1 MKVTASINFENK
13 KAWNGL
19 RKHLEHDR
27 KLDHKNKFL
36 NTEESKQRRKLNQW
50 IKFYDFDDLIEDKF
64 SDYIVTQNKKN
75 MDKGRLE
82 RCWHSI
88 HDFERKS
95 ASGTARTRTLDKLAV
110 FTFSNEDDFDD
121 KIFKPMVKAYASKY
135 PNKSDQEIDDKIR
148 GCISHGLIRYTK
160 GFNKRNPNLIMIE
173 GVTHMD
179 EKGSPHVHARVL
191 PYVPSKI
198 KNGKPKWSVNN
209 ALRQQFGHRD
219 TRDNMKDFRDKED
232 RAILQAINEQIQ
244 IELPEIAKEYQ
255 FELVRLHP
263 AVKGLEHDEYKA
275 IKQREDIKKNNQRLV
290 EQQNK
295 LNSLKKQI
303 KDAQSDLNKQQANI
317 TKKSKELDRRAEKL
331 DKRENDM
338 NAKYQDKEMKLSLRE
353 DKVAAKEKENN
364 ARTDDLNKREDKI
377 NEQARANADMLM
389 TVQQEIKNLKQWKE
403 KTARA
408 FRQRLDNWKIFA
420 GSIAFRTASSISSFV
435 AEHMARKG
443 SEKQVYK
450 TIRDSKAFKDA
461 DYINRNAQYFPDRI
475 THLDALYNNGVN
487 GFSWN
492 KTQPV
497 QVEHDKTDELEKA
510 DKAVQQNAKKLRQDY
525 KSVLTNEQL
534 AKLDSMIDD
543 SQNKEQDNDFDY

>member
-50 IKFYDFDDLIEDKF
+50 IKFYDFDDLIKDKF
-64 SDYIVTQNKKN
+64 SDYIATQNKKN

-88 HDFERKS
+88 HDFETKS
-95 ASGTARTRTLDKLAV
+95 SSGTARTKTLDKLAV
-110 FTFSNEDDFDD
+110 FTFSNEDDFDN

-198 KNGKPKWSVNN
+198 RNGKPKWSVNN
-209 ALRQQFGHRD
+209 ALRQQFGHHD
-219 TRDNMKDFRDKED
+219 TRENMKDFRDKED
-232 RAILQAINEQIQ
+232 REILQAINKQIQ
-244 IELPEIAKEYQ
+244 IELPEIAKDYQ
-255 FELVRLHP
+255 FDLVRLHP

-275 IKQREDIKKNNQRLV
+275 IKQREDIKKNNQRLA
-290 EQQNK
+290 EQQNN

-303 KDAQSDLNKQQANI
+303 KDATADLKDQQDKIKEIEQKQA
-317 TKKSKELDRRAEKL
+317 ERAKKL
-331 DKRENDM
+331 DKREN
-338 NAKYQDKEMKLSLRE
+338 KLNDRE
-353 DKVAAKEKENN
+353 LELD
-364 ARTDDLNKREDKI
+364 ARTVKI
-377 NEQARANADMLM
+377 NKQIGRAH
-389 TVQQEIKNLKQWKE
+389 V
-403 KTARA
+403 
-408 FRQRLDNWKIFA
+408 
-420 GSIAFRTASSISSFV
+420 
-435 AEHMARKG
+435 
-443 SEKQVYK
+443 
-450 TIRDSKAFKDA
+450 
-461 DYINRNAQYFPDRI
+461 
-475 THLDALYNNGVN
+475 
-487 GFSWN
+487 
-492 KTQPV
+492 
-497 QVEHDKTDELEKA
+497 
-510 DKAVQQNAKKLRQDY
+510 
-525 KSVLTNEQL
+525 
-534 AKLDSMIDD
+534 
-543 SQNKEQDNDFDY
+543 

>member
-1 MKVTASINFENK
+1 MKVTASINFENEI
-13 KAWNGL
+13 AWNGL

-27 KLDHKNKFL
+27 NLEHKNKFL

-50 IKFYDFDDLIEDKF
+50 IKFYNFDDLIEDKF
-64 SDYIVTQNKKN
+64 SDYIATQNKKN

-95 ASGTARTRTLDKLAV
+95 ASGTARTKTIDKLAV
-110 FTFSNEDDFDD
+110 FKFSNEDDFDD

-219 TRDNMKDFRDKED
+219 TRENMQDFRDKED
-232 RAILQAINEQIQ
+232 RAILQAINKQIQ
-244 IELPEIAKEYQ
+244 IELPEIAKNYQ
-255 FELVRLHP
+255 FDLVRLHP

-275 IKQREDIKKNNQRLV
+275 IKQREDIKKNNQRLA

-303 KDAQSDLNKQQANI
+303 KDATADLKDQQDNIKEIEQKQA
-317 TKKSKELDRRAEKL
+317 ERAKKL
-331 DKRENDM
+331 DKRENKLNDRELELDARTKQVDSM
-338 NAKYQDKEMKLSLRE
+338 YTELQGVLKQLKEYQDKTKEYMKKL
-353 DKVAAKEKENN
+353 AKKAEHP
-364 ARTDDLNKREDKI
+364 AHWVI
-377 NEQARANADMLM
+377 NVMMQGFRDHFDASSPRRANRVLHEAG
-389 TVQQEIKNLKQWKE
+389 EIYLY
-403 KTARA
+403 RD
-408 FRQRLDNWKIFA
+408 DNGK
-420 GSIAFRTASSISSFV
+420 
-435 AEHMARKG
+435 
-443 SEKQVYK
+443 
-450 TIRDSKAFKDA
+450 
-461 DYINRNAQYFPDRI
+461 YINRDSLNNIYDETEKRI
-475 THLDALYNNGVN
+475 IT
-487 GFSWN
+487 
-492 KTQPV
+492 
-497 QVEHDKTDELEKA
+497 
-510 DKAVQQNAKKLRQDY
+510 QNANARKAL
-525 KSVLTNEQL
+525 EQ
-534 AKLDSMIDD
+534 K
-543 SQNKEQDNDFDY
+543 NKEIQNLPDVETDYQNYKDLGN

>member
-64 SDYIVTQNKKN
+64 SDYIATQNKKN
-75 MDKGRLE
+75 MDKGRFE

-88 HDFERKS
+88 HDFETKS
-95 ASGTARTRTLDKLAV
+95 ASGTARTKTLDKLAV
-110 FTFSNEDDFDD
+110 FTFSNEDDFDN

-209 ALRQQFGHRD
+209 ALRQQFGHHD
-219 TRDNMKDFRDKED
+219 TRENMKDFRDKED
-232 RAILQAINEQIQ
+232 REILQAINKQIQ
-244 IELPEIAKEYQ
+244 IELPEIAKDYQ
-255 FELVRLHP
+255 FDLVRLHP

-275 IKQREDIKKNNQRLV
+275 IKQREDIKKNNQRLA

-303 KDAQSDLNKQQANI
+303 KDATADLKDQQDNIKEIEQKQA
-317 TKKSKELDRRAEKL
+317 ERAKKL
-331 DKRENDM
+331 DKRENKLNDRELELDTRT
-338 NAKYQDKEMKLSLRE
+338 NKLAKR
-353 DKVAAKEKENN
+353 
-364 ARTDDLNKREDKI
+364 
-377 NEQARANADMLM
+377 
-389 TVQQEIKNLKQWKE
+389 
-403 KTARA
+403 
-408 FRQRLDNWKIFA
+408 
-420 GSIAFRTASSISSFV
+420 
-435 AEHMARKG
+435 
-443 SEKQVYK
+443 EKQVSQQEQQVNERARDNADLLIMLNNQLNS
-450 TIRDSKAFKDA
+450 IRQLKDSVKRQLDRWKQFASAVAFKTFGETRDFVVEKMLPKQSKMANDWLNKSDA
-461 DYINRNAQYFPDRI
+461 YKHADFINRNACSFPDNLSLHDTMNPEHFFDDYNKVGKIQKSSDQAFEKQYNKQINDTTRHVRDSVK
-475 THLDALYNNGVN
+475 HL
-487 GFSWN
+487 
-492 KTQPV
+492 
-497 QVEHDKTDELEKA
+497 
-510 DKAVQQNAKKLRQDY
+510 KKQY
-525 KSVLTNEQL
+525 KSVLTPEQL
-534 AKLDSMIDD
+534 AKLDSLVDDANEKDDGID
-543 SQNKEQDNDFDY
+543 Y

>member
-27 KLDHKNKFL
+27 KLDHQNKFL

-50 IKFYDFDDLIEDKF
+50 IKFYDFDDLIKDKF
-64 SDYIVTQNKKN
+64 SDYIATQNKKN

-88 HDFERKS
+88 HDFETKS
-95 ASGTARTRTLDKLAV
+95 SSGTARTKTLDKLAV
-110 FTFSNEDDFDD
+110 FTFSNEDDFDN

-209 ALRQQFGHRD
+209 ALRQQFGHHD
-219 TRDNMKDFRDKED
+219 TRENMKDFRDKED
-232 RAILQAINEQIQ
+232 REILQAINKQIQ
-244 IELPEIAKEYQ
+244 IELPEIAKDYQ
-255 FELVRLHP
+255 FDLVRLHP

-275 IKQREDIKKNNQRLV
+275 IKQREDIKKNNQRLA

-303 KDAQSDLNKQQANI
+303 KDATADLKDQQDKIKEIEQKQA
-317 TKKSKELDRRAEKL
+317 ERAKKL
-331 DKRENDM
+331 DKREN
-338 NAKYQDKEMKLSLRE
+338 KLNDRE
-353 DKVAAKEKENN
+353 LELD
-364 ARTDDLNKREDKI
+364 ARTAKINKREK
-377 NEQARANADMLM
+377 NVA
-389 TVQQEIKNLKQWKE
+389 QQEQQVNDRARDNANLLIMLNNQLNSIRQLKHSIKHQLDKWKS
-403 KTARA
+403 
-408 FRQRLDNWKIFA
+408 F
-420 GSIAFRTASSISSFV
+420 ASSVAIKTFLETENFV
-435 AEHMARKG
+435 VDNMPKSQQKKARDWLDK
-443 SEKQVYK
+443 S
-450 TIRDSKAFKDA
+450 DASKHAQF
-461 DYINRNAQYFPDRI
+461 INRNAYLFPDNLGLTDI
-475 THLDALYNNGVN
+475 ANPAHFFDDYNKVEKNQKSSDQA
-487 GFSWN
+487 FN
-492 KTQPV
+492 KQI
-497 QVEHDKTDELEKA
+497 DKTTKQAHDS
-510 DKAVQQNAKKLRQDY
+510 AKYLKKQY
-525 KSVLTNEQL
+525 KSVLTPEQL
-534 AKLDSMIDD
+534 AKLDSLVDD
-543 SQNKEQDNDFDY
+543 SNEKDDGIDY

>member
-64 SDYIVTQNKKN
+64 SDYIATQNKKN

-88 HDFERKS
+88 HDFETKS
-95 ASGTARTRTLDKLAV
+95 ASGTARTKTLDKLAV
-110 FTFSNEDDFDD
+110 FTFSNEDDFDN

-219 TRDNMKDFRDKED
+219 TRENMKDFRDKED
-232 RAILQAINEQIQ
+232 REILQAINKQIQ
-244 IELPEIAKEYQ
+244 IELPEIAKDYQ
-255 FELVRLHP
+255 FDLVRLHP

-275 IKQREDIKKNNQRLV
+275 IKQREDIKKNDQRLA

-303 KDAQSDLNKQQANI
+303 KDTTADLKDQQDKIKEIEQKQA
-317 TKKSKELDRRAEKL
+317 ERAKKL
-331 DKRENDM
+331 DKRENKLNDRELELDTRT
-338 NAKYQDKEMKLSLRE
+338 NKLAKR
-353 DKVAAKEKENN
+353 
-364 ARTDDLNKREDKI
+364 
-377 NEQARANADMLM
+377 
-389 TVQQEIKNLKQWKE
+389 
-403 KTARA
+403 
-408 FRQRLDNWKIFA
+408 
-420 GSIAFRTASSISSFV
+420 
-435 AEHMARKG
+435 
-443 SEKQVYK
+443 EKQVSQQEQQVNERARDNVDLLIMLNNQLNS
-450 TIRDSKAFKDA
+450 IRQLKDSVKRQLDRWKQFASAVAFKTFGETRDFVVEKMLPKQSKMANDWLNKSDA
-461 DYINRNAQYFPDRI
+461 YKHADFINRNACSFPDNLSLHDTMNPEHFFDDYNKVGKI
-475 THLDALYNNGVN
+475 QKSSDQAFEKQYNKQINDA
-487 GFSWN
+487 
-492 KTQPV
+492 TQHV
-497 QVEHDKTDELEKA
+497 HDG
-510 DKAVQQNAKKLRQDY
+510 AKRLKKQY
-525 KSVLTNEQL
+525 KSVLTPEQL
-534 AKLDSMIDD
+534 AKLDSLVDDTNEKDDGID
-543 SQNKEQDNDFDY
+543 Y

>member
-209 ALRQQFGHRD
+209 ALRQQFGHHD
-219 TRDNMKDFRDKED
+219 TRENMKDFRDKED
-232 RAILQAINEQIQ
+232 REILQAINKQIQ
-244 IELPEIAKEYQ
+244 IELPEIAKDYQ
-255 FELVRLHP
+255 FDLVRLHP

-275 IKQREDIKKNNQRLV
+275 IKQREDIKKNNQRLA

-303 KDAQSDLNKQQANI
+303 KDATADLKDQQDNIKEIEQKQA
-317 TKKSKELDRRAEKL
+317 ERAKKL
-331 DKRENDM
+331 DKRENKLNDRELELDTRT
-338 NAKYQDKEMKLSLRE
+338 NKLAKR
-353 DKVAAKEKENN
+353 
-364 ARTDDLNKREDKI
+364 
-377 NEQARANADMLM
+377 
-389 TVQQEIKNLKQWKE
+389 
-403 KTARA
+403 
-408 FRQRLDNWKIFA
+408 
-420 GSIAFRTASSISSFV
+420 
-435 AEHMARKG
+435 
-443 SEKQVYK
+443 EKQVSQQEQQVNERARDNADLLIMLNNQLNS
-450 TIRDSKAFKDA
+450 IRQLKDSVKRQLDRWKQFASAVAFKTFGETRDFVVEKMLPKQSKMANDWLNKSDA
-461 DYINRNAQYFPDRI
+461 YKHADFINRNACSFPDNLSLHDTMNPEHFFDDYNKVGKIQKSSDQAFEKQYNKQINDTTRHVRDSVK
-475 THLDALYNNGVN
+475 HL
-487 GFSWN
+487 
-492 KTQPV
+492 
-497 QVEHDKTDELEKA
+497 
-510 DKAVQQNAKKLRQDY
+510 KKQY
-525 KSVLTNEQL
+525 KSVLTPEQL
-534 AKLDSMIDD
+534 AKLDSLVDDANEKDDGID
-543 SQNKEQDNDFDY
+543 Y

>member
-27 KLDHKNKFL
+27 KLDHQNKFL

-50 IKFYDFDDLIEDKF
+50 IKFYDFDDLIKDKF
-64 SDYIVTQNKKN
+64 SDYIATQNKKN

-88 HDFERKS
+88 HDFETKS
-95 ASGTARTRTLDKLAV
+95 ASGTARTKTLDKLAV
-110 FTFSNEDDFDD
+110 FTFSNEDDFDN

-209 ALRQQFGHRD
+209 ALRQQFGHHD
-219 TRDNMKDFRDKED
+219 TRENMKDFRDKED
-232 RAILQAINEQIQ
+232 REILQAINKQIQ
-244 IELPEIAKEYQ
+244 IELPEIAKDYQ
-255 FELVRLHP
+255 FDLVRLHP

-275 IKQREDIKKNNQRLV
+275 IKQREDIKKNNQRLA

-303 KDAQSDLNKQQANI
+303 KDATADLKDQQDKIKEIEQKQA
-317 TKKSKELDRRAEKL
+317 ERAKKL
-331 DKRENDM
+331 DKREN
-338 NAKYQDKEMKLSLRE
+338 KLNDRE
-353 DKVAAKEKENN
+353 LELD
-364 ARTDDLNKREDKI
+364 ARTNKLAKR
-377 NEQARANADMLM
+377 
-389 TVQQEIKNLKQWKE
+389 
-403 KTARA
+403 
-408 FRQRLDNWKIFA
+408 
-420 GSIAFRTASSISSFV
+420 
-435 AEHMARKG
+435 
-443 SEKQVYK
+443 EKQVLQQEQHAQKILDDANEKSKKINSMYNELHVVLEQAK
-450 TIRDSKAFKDA
+450 KYRDATEKYMKKLAKKAERPARWAVGVMMQGLREKFDGNSKNQAVRTLHEAGELYYLRNKQGKLANKQVIDEVYDETEQEVNA
-461 DYINRNAQYFPDRI
+461 RNAQARKDMEQAHKNI
-475 THLDALYNNGVN
+475 
-487 GFSWN
+487 
-492 KTQPV
+492 
-497 QVEHDKTDELEKA
+497 
-510 DKAVQQNAKKLRQDY
+510 QNMSDFENDYDDY
-525 KSVLTNEQL
+525 KG
-534 AKLDSMIDD
+534 LDR
-543 SQNKEQDNDFDY
+543 

>member
-1 MKVTASINFENK
+1 MKVTASINFENEI
-13 KAWNGL
+13 AWNGL

-27 KLDHKNKFL
+27 NLEHKNKFL

-50 IKFYDFDDLIEDKF
+50 IKFYNFDDLIEDKF
-64 SDYIVTQNKKN
+64 SDYIATQNKKN

-95 ASGTARTRTLDKLAV
+95 ASGTARTKTIDKLAV
-110 FTFSNEDDFDD
+110 FKFSNEDDFDD

-219 TRDNMKDFRDKED
+219 TRENMQDFRDKED

-244 IELPEIAKEYQ
+244 IELPEIAKNYQ
-255 FELVRLHP
+255 FDLVRLHP
-263 AVKGLEHDEYKA
+263 AVKGLKHDEYKA
-275 IKQREDIKKNNQRLV
+275 IKQREDIKKNNQRLA

-303 KDAQSDLNKQQANI
+303 KDATADLKDQQDKIKEIEQKQA
-317 TKKSKELDRRAEKL
+317 ERAKKL
-331 DKRENDM
+331 DKRENKLNDRELELDTRT
-338 NAKYQDKEMKLSLRE
+338 NKLAKR
-353 DKVAAKEKENN
+353 
-364 ARTDDLNKREDKI
+364 
-377 NEQARANADMLM
+377 
-389 TVQQEIKNLKQWKE
+389 
-403 KTARA
+403 
-408 FRQRLDNWKIFA
+408 
-420 GSIAFRTASSISSFV
+420 
-435 AEHMARKG
+435 
-443 SEKQVYK
+443 EKQVSQQEQQVNERARDNVDLLIMLNNQLNS
-450 TIRDSKAFKDA
+450 IRQLKDSVKRQLDRWKQFASAVAFKTFGETRDFVVEKMLPKQSKMANDWLNKSDA
-461 DYINRNAQYFPDRI
+461 YKHADFINRNACSFPDNLSLHDTMNPEHFFDDYNKVGKIQKSSDQAFEKQYNKQINDTTRHVRDSVK
-475 THLDALYNNGVN
+475 HL
-487 GFSWN
+487 
-492 KTQPV
+492 
-497 QVEHDKTDELEKA
+497 
-510 DKAVQQNAKKLRQDY
+510 KKQY
-525 KSVLTNEQL
+525 KSVLTPEQL
-534 AKLDSMIDD
+534 AKLDSLVDDTNEKDDGID
-543 SQNKEQDNDFDY
+543 Y